1 MDCNQIKLLIYKR
14 NEVFIRSHIY
24 VNKLTPCLFVF
35 LVWIIYRVWI
45 GYCRKYERK
54 TWIFIKHQSDKIEF
68 NSEYGFH
75 EKHARHVTLFPCGH
89 NKDIEIALAFNLID
103 RCIALKGIYGASL
116 HKIN

>member
-1 MDCNQIKLLIYKR
+1 MDYNEIKLLIYKR
-14 NEVFIRSHIY
+14 NEVSILSHMY
-24 VNKLTPCLFVF
+24 ANDLTPSLFVF
-35 LVWIIYRVWI
+35 LVWIIYR
-45 GYCRKYERK
+45 
-54 TWIFIKHQSDKIEF
+54 IFIKHQSDKIEF
-68 NSEYGFH
+68 NSEYAFH